1 MRRAGIGLLAAAA
14 LAGCA
19 SASQAKKDS
28 PVARLFR
35 HHDHFGASELFVSER
50 PRAGLEQVFS
60 INWRRALTEPETFE
74 WEPREFMRPAVDDSG
89 RVFVASRDGFVRAF
103 DQDGA
108 LLWEHPAKG
117 PFSGGMTVDADKL
130 YVPTGD
136 GALLALSVA
145 DGTQRWSYRA
155 NEELGS
161 KPVVA
166 NGILYVTSFSDSVYA
181 LDAETGAWKWQY
193 RRDVPAEFTIRGV
206 ATPAVDF
213 DKVFVGFSDG
223 TAMALDANDG
233 SVKWSRSLSSARQFP
248 DVDAEPQLDGQ
259 GHVVFS
265 SYTGGIF
272 ALDEES
278 GQNVWVNA
286 TPGVTQLILDGDTL
300 YAGGANALSAL
311 DLKNG
316 QQRWRLPVP
325 EGYAGAPTLLAKY
338 LIVPTTRA
346 LVFVDK
352 DTGEPMRVFDPGRG
366 VSAAPAV
373 SRNALYVVSNYGYLY
388 ALTLA
393 RPRG

>member
-1 MRRAGIGLLAAAA
+1 MRRLGMGVCALALAA
-14 LAGCA
+14 CA
-19 SASQAKKDS
+19 TAPQARRDS
-28 PVARLFR
+28 PVAKLFGQR
-35 HHDHFGASELFVSER
+35 ERFGAAELFSSQPVHASQE
-50 PRAGLEQVFS
+50 AVFS
-60 INWRRALTEPETFE
+60 IGWRRELTSPEFFE
-74 WEPREFMRPAVDDSG
+74 WDPREFMRPAVDDSG
-89 RVFVASRDGFVRAF
+89 RVYAASRDGYVRAF
-103 DQDGA
+103 DQDGV
-108 LLWEHPAKG
+108 LLWEHELKG

-136 GALLALSVA
+136 GALVALSVA
-145 DGTQRWSYRA
+145 DGSQKWSYRA

-161 KPVVA
+161 RPVVA
-166 NGILYVTSFSDSVYA
+166 NGMVYVTSFADSIYA

-193 RRDVPAEFTIRGV
+193 RRDVAAEFTIRGV
-206 ATPAVDF
+206 AAPTVDF

-223 TAMALDANDG
+223 TAMALDASDG
-233 SVKWSRSLSSARQFP
+233 TVKWTRTLSTARQFP
-248 DVDAEPQLDGQ
+248 DVDAEPQVDGQ
-259 GHVVFS
+259 GHVIFA

-278 GQNVWVNA
+278 GQNAWVNA
-286 TPGVTQLILDGDTL
+286 TPGVTELLLDEQHL
-300 YAGGANALSAL
+300 YAGGAGMLRAI
-311 DLKNG
+311 DLKDG
-316 QQRWRLPVP
+316 QQAWKLPLP

-352 DTGEPMRVFDPGRG
+352 DSGEPRRVFDPGRG